1 MPLVSSASPLFAPAA
16 GFDRPA
22 VPVLRLESS
31 VVPPLPPSSGRGGSD
46 PIRAR
51 LQSAHAHILAGNVL
65 AALLLLEQ
73 ALGLR
78 PRAATADGI
87 AGPNPELDFNP
98 RVVVRTLG
106 LFELIVDGAPLG
118 FGKKPARRTLALL
131 KAIIAFGG
139 RDVCRSAVGDVLWPD
154 LDGDRAQ
161 NALEVTLHRLRE
173 RLRVPGAVLSQQGR
187 LSLSPDLVWVDAFAF
202 DAASRA
208 VNPGA
213 GCGPIERAFVL
224 YRGAF
229 LPEENGSAW
238 ASRMRE
244 RLRARFVSIVAGA
257 AAALEARDR
266 LDEAIG
272 LYERGIAADEMV
284 PAFHDGL
291 VRCLNRLGRSAEA
304 QAQARRLKALEYEG
318 TL

>member
-1 MPLVSSASPLFAPAA
+1 MPQLSSASPHFEPVAGSESPGVIAPHPESRIISLQAA
-16 GFDRPA
+16 
-22 VPVLRLESS
+22 
-31 VVPPLPPSSGRGGSD
+31 GRGG
-46 PIRAR
+46 PIRR
-51 LQSAHAHILAGNVL
+51 LLERAHAQLLAGNIL

-78 PRAATADGI
+78 AA
-87 AGPNPELDFNP
+87 AGAAEGMEAESSSAVGCAA
-98 RVVVRTLG
+98 RVIVRTLG
-106 LFELIVDGAPLG
+106 VFELIVDGAPQS

-139 RDVCRSAVGDVLWPD
+139 REVCRAAVADALWPD

-173 RLRVPGAVLSQQGR
+173 RLRVPGVLVSRQGR

-202 DAASRA
+202 DEVSRA
-208 VNPGA
+208 VNPAA

-238 ASRMRE
+238 ATRMRE
-244 RLRARFVSIVAGA
+244 RLSARFVSIVAGA

-272 LYERGIAADEMV
+272 LYERGIAVDEML

-291 VRCLNRLGRSAEA
+291 VRCLNRLGRAAEA
-304 QAQARRLKALEYEG
+304 QVQARRLRAIEREAMH
-318 TL
+318 